1 MIYDFVSRRPSGFR
15 RSVSE
20 DIGFLARGILDPAS
34 FVAGYRRYLDPVEV
48 RTTSLVP
55 DGARVHP
62 RDLVQDP
69 RAFTQPVLVGK
80 EWRDGAY
87 GMQRRVWRE
96 IRRTHNL
103 RLNVG
108 RDQFQRIA
116 TFGDI
121 GTSLNGLAATG
132 TATTPTATTWTG
144 AAASF
149 PTATSGAG
157 NAGLQ
162 GKMVFVANAVSAD
175 AFTNPVVGVVLS
187 NTATVLTVDQWYSVP
202 ITGAVGT
209 TPAAASAAFVLP
221 GGAPM
226 WWVALS
232 TSTSTPAATDVTRS
246 ADGLWGDG
254 TSSGTATEQTTNG
267 LSRAY
272 AGSGGATQPTFP
284 GAGQEEFLHTWTYTG
299 AVSVTIGKVV
309 LFNAAAG
316 AGNIPMLETLLNATA
331 TVAANGDTIQ
341 LNGWTITF

>member
-1 MIYDFVSRRPSGFR
+1 MIHDFVSRRPSGFR

-20 DIGFLARGILDPAS
+20 DLGFLARGILDPAS

-55 DGARVHP
+55 DGTRVHP
-62 RDLVQDP
+62 RELVQDP
-69 RAFTQPVLVGK
+69 CAFTQPVLVGS

-87 GMQRRVWRE
+87 GMQRRVYRE

-108 RDQFQRIA
+108 RDQFQRIV

-121 GTSLNGLAATG
+121 GASLNGLAATG
-132 TATTPTATTWTG
+132 TATAPTATTWTG
-144 AAASF
+144 TGTY
-149 PTATSGAG
+149 PTATSSAG

-162 GKMVFVANAVSAD
+162 GHALFVANAITAD
-175 AFTNPVVGVVLS
+175 AFTNPVVGVILS
-187 NTATVLTVDQWYSVP
+187 NTGTVITVDQWYALP
-202 ITGAVGT
+202 LTGAAGT
-209 TPAAASAAFVLP
+209 TPSSASAAFVMPQSLP
-221 GGAPM
+221 T

-232 TSTSTPAATDVTRS
+232 TSSTTPTATDVTRS

-254 TSSGTATEQTTNG
+254 TATGTATEQTTSG
-267 LSRAY
+267 LARAY
-272 AGSGGATQPTFP
+272 AGYGGTTSPTFP

-299 AVSVTIGKVV
+299 ASSVTIYKVV
-309 LFNAAAG
+309 LFNSLAAAG
-316 AGNIPMLETLLNATA
+316 TIPMLETLLNASA

>member
-1 MIYDFVSRRPSGFR
+1 MIYDFISRRPSGFR

-121 GTSLNGLAATG
+121 GADLNGFAITGSAT
-132 TATTPTATTWTG
+132 APTATTFTSG
-144 AAASF
+144 TAL

-157 NAGLQ
+157 NVGLQ
-162 GKMVFVANAVSAD
+162 GKFLFVANAIATS
-175 AFTNPVVGVVLS
+175 AFTNPVLGVVLS
-187 NTATVLTVDQWYSVP
+187 NTATAATVDQWYAIP
-202 ITGAVGT
+202 LTGAAGT
-209 TPAAASAAFVLP
+209 TPAAASAGVVLP

-232 TSTSTPAATDVTRS
+232 TSTTTPAATDVTRT
-246 ADGLWGDG
+246 ADGLWADG
-254 TSSGTATEQTTNG
+254 TATGAATEQTTSG
-267 LSRAY
+267 LARAF
-272 AGSGGATQPTFP
+272 AGYGGATSPTFP

-299 AVSVTIGKVV
+299 AVQVTIGKVV
-309 LFNAAAG
+309 LFNSLAG

-341 LNGWTITF
+341 LNGWTIGF